1 MQVNNNNI
9 NSMIQLEKRLE
20 ESAKELS
27 KLTLDNDQSNDK
39 DNNELSSKNK
49 QNNEVKLNDT
59 NIVQEIVKQIEIPLA
74 YNAKAEVISMQN
86 SVTRNLLD
94 IKA

>member
-20 ESAKELS
+20 ESANALSKLSLNNEQSSDTNKKELS
-27 KLTLDNDQSNDK
+27 
-39 DNNELSSKNK
+39 SSEN
-49 QNNEVKLNDT
+49 QNNETALKDT
-59 NIVQEIVKQIEIPLA
+59 DVVQEMVKQIEIPLA
-74 YNAKAEVISMQN
+74 YNANAEVISTQN
-86 SVTRNLLD
+86 SVTRTLLD

>member
-20 ESAKELS
+20 ESANALSKLSLNNEQSSDTNKKELS
-27 KLTLDNDQSNDK
+27 
-39 DNNELSSKNK
+39 SSEN
-49 QNNEVKLNDT
+49 QNNETVLKDT
-59 NIVQEIVKQIEIPLA
+59 DVVQEMVKQIEIPLA
-74 YNAKAEVISMQN
+74 YNANAEVISTQN
-86 SVTRNLLD
+86 SVTRTLLD

>member
-9 NSMIQLEKRLE
+9 NSVIQLEKRLE